1 MSRKKGEI
9 GADFIATCTC
19 RMYCQVVHI
28 SFFKTKQLALE
39 SNKKARKLK
48 SLEIKKNA
56 LNARNTGK
64 YETNTGHACFHE
76 PITPVRLKI
85 K

>member
-9 GADFIATCTC
+9 VADFIATCTC

-28 SFFKTKQLALE
+28 SFFKTKQLALK

-48 SLEIKKNA
+48 SFEIKNA

-64 YETNTGHACFHE
+64 YETNAGHAFMN
-76 PITPVRLKI
+76 R
-85 K
+85 